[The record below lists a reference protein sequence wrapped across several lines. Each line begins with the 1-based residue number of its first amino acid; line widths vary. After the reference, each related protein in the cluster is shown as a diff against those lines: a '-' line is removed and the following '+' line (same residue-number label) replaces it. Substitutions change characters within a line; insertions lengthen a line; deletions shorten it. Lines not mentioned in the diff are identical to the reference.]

1 MTEAEQDAILLRK
14 FYETH
19 EPLAPGCPHTR
30 RTLCRHIERDFVAWQ
45 CDDCG
50 QVLNDV
56 FPDDQLD
63 AFLPPM
69 DVYAAADASL
79 HSTRRAM
86 RRTPSTLSILARI
99 VNR

>member
-1 MTEAEQDAILLRK
+1 MTEDEQDAILLQKYRDQ
-14 FYETH
+14 FGTL
-19 EPLAPGCPHTR
+19 PPGCAHAN
-30 RTLCRHIERDFVAWQ
+30 RTLCRHIDRDFVAWQ

-50 QVLNDV
+50 QVLNDD
-56 FPDDQLD
+56 FPVDQLG

-79 HSTRRAM
+79 ESTRRAM
-86 RRTPSTLSILARI
+86 RRTPSTLSILTRI